1 MKKIPQRQCTGCRE
15 MRPKPELIRVVRSP
29 QGELSIDSRGKV
41 SGRGA
46 YLCPNPECLKKAIR
60 SRALERALETKIPD
74 EIYARLTEQME
85 AEHGQNR

>member
-1 MKKIPQRQCTGCRE
+1 MKKIPQRQCTGCRQ
-15 MRPKPELIRVVRSP
+15 MRPKPELIRIVRSP
-29 QGELSIDSRGKV
+29 QGELSIDSRGKA

-46 YLCPNPECLKKAIR
+46 YLCPNPECLKKAVR

-85 AEHGQNR
+85 AEHG